1 VTGPR
6 IARHQLADPSPAGAE
21 PGAGTRP
28 GRAGGERDPHG
39 VTRLRPPLRLAE
51 SPQDGGASARLAE
64 TRAELARLHRDYDAA
79 LRAGLRARDR
89 AEIAA
94 AFDRSDALRRRI
106 LATPRRALELERELA
121 ETATAEI
128 HELPRS
134 AGRDELAAAPDDV
147 A

>member
-1 VTGPR
+1 MGPR
-6 IARHQLADPSPAGAE
+6 AARHQLADPSPAGAE

-64 TRAELARLHRDYDAA
+64 TRAELARLHRDYNAA
-79 LRAGLRARDR
+79 LRDGLRASER

-94 AFDRSDALRRRI
+94 ALDGSDALQRRI
-106 LATPRRALELERELA
+106 LATPRRVRDLERELA
-121 ETATAEI
+121 ETATAETD
-128 HELPRS
+128 ELPAP
-134 AGRDELAAAPDDV
+134 AGRDQLAAAPDD
-147 A
+147 AA